1 MYYIDKIY
9 WLIEDC
15 KNYGTSSFAGLARSG
30 FVSVDIMNSFVESKI
45 MTEEEKNIFFEGIKT
60 ISSEILEYAEKL
72 NKKKFIIKHG
82 QLRPNSY
89 EITSLNYNK
98 GYH

>member
-45 MTEEEKNIFFEGIKT
+45 MTQEEKNLFFEGIKT
-60 ISSEILEYAEKL
+60 ISSEILEDAVKVEVFPIYEQ
-72 NKKKFIIKHG
+72 FIFQIDTYLKN
-82 QLRPNSY
+82 LDS
-89 EITSLNYNK
+89 
-98 GYH
+98 